1 MEKTKLLERIAE
13 RLADLDSEGL
23 KNLVKE
29 GLERGLTP
37 QVLVR
42 GGLGEGMRLVGER
55 YEGGEYFLSELIM
68 AGVTMNEALDLIR
81 PQLEHDAIEPIGKV
95 VIGTVEGDL
104 HDIGKNIVIS
114 MLKSA
119 GFQVHD
125 LGVDVPPAK
134 FAEAVEKERSDLLCL
149 STLLS
154 VTMLKVQ
161 ETIEALGAKGLR
173 GATKVLVGG
182 RCLNDEIA
190 RTIGADAYGKD
201 AWDAVVKAKG
211 LMGL

>member
-1 MEKTKLLERIAE
+1 MDKEKLLERIAE

-23 KNLVKE
+23 RKLVKE
-29 GLERGLTP
+29 ALEDDLTP
-37 QVLVR
+37 QEIVR
-42 GGLGEGMRLVGER
+42 DGLGEGMSLVGER

-68 AGVTMNEALDLIR
+68 AGVTMNEALDLLR
-81 PQLEHDAIEPIGKV
+81 PQLEKDAMKPVGKI

-134 FAEAVEKERSDLLCL
+134 FAEAVENEKPDILCL

-154 VTMLKVQ
+154 VTMPKVQ
-161 ETIEALGAKGLR
+161 ETIMALEAKGLKE
-173 GATKVLVGG
+173 ATRVLVGG
-182 RCLNDEIA
+182 RCLSDAIA
-190 RTIGADAYGKD
+190 KTMGADAYGKD
-201 AWDAVVKAKG
+201 AWDAVVKAKVLIG
-211 LMGL
+211 M